1 MSSYLI
7 GVGAAVFGNVVIG
20 GGQYMQKYALNK
32 LQREWE
38 ARRELEGLEGGGGGA
53 LYGSSTGSSAAS
65 AAAMHAT
72 ALDVRTRSGS
82 TSLGSRGRH
91 GAAYGLGGR
100 ADSATAA
107 AAASALAAHGGPSPR
122 YTSKA
127 WILGLVMNYAGEV
140 FGNSVALSYLS
151 ASVVAPLGIISV
163 IVNLVL
169 AERFL
174 GERITPN
181 QRYGFTVIMAG
192 VGLILLVAPRKS
204 AASDAL
210 QFVELVSTSG
220 ILGLFGM
227 LFIVQTAL
235 ISLIRLGRRESLFL
249 YVLVASLFGA
259 MNVMVS
265 KILTTFMR
273 LKLTFSAIPNPAD
286 IVFYGATQAAHARPL
301 VLFLTGPQIL
311 AAIVMAL
318 SIVGQESF
326 RQQALGRYSVM
337 QFQPVFFATYNVVA
351 TLSGLLLFKELDGT
365 AHALLFFSVFSLG
378 IALILYGSRFLQ
390 KARSVV
396 LPSHIRLHKE
406 NLGLKTL

>member
-20 GGQYMQKYALNK
+20 GGQCMQKYALNK

-38 ARRELEGLEGGGGGA
+38 ARRELEGLEGGGGA
-53 LYGSSTGSSAAS
+53 LYGTSTGSSAGS

-91 GAAYGLGGR
+91 GAADGLGGR
-100 ADSATAA
+100 ADSAAA
-107 AAASALAAHGGPSPR
+107 AAAHGGPGPR

-151 ASVVAPLGIISV
+151 ASVVAPLGIITV

>member
-20 GGQYMQKYALNK
+20 GGQCMQKYALNK

-53 LYGSSTGSSAAS
+53 MYGTSTGSSAAS
-65 AAAMHAT
+65 GAAMHAS

-91 GAAYGLGGR
+91 GAADGLGGR
-100 ADSATAA
+100 AESAA
-107 AAASALAAHGGPSPR
+107 AAHGGPSPR

-265 KILTTFMR
+265 KILTTFVR

-311 AAIVMAL
+311 AAVVMAL